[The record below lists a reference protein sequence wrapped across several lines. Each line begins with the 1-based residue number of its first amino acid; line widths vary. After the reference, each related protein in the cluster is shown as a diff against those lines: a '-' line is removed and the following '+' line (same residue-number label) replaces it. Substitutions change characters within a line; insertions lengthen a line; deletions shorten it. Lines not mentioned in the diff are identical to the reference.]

1 MQFVSLPFHSIRIG
15 ESSPKAQRQAG
26 VVNRFPDVFLQVVV
40 KQEKTK

>member
-26 VVNRFPDVFLQVVV
+26 TVNRFPDVFLP
-40 KQEKTK
+40 KIMRSKS